1 MRKRKQKWSVSCS
14 YRSAVKESEK
24 LVFKNNLAAR
34 KSNFSDLRFLSLFFV
49 FCGMSVNKT

>member
-34 KSNFSDLRFLSLFFV
+34 KSNFSDLRFLALFLYFV
-49 FCGMSVNKT
+49 VCQ